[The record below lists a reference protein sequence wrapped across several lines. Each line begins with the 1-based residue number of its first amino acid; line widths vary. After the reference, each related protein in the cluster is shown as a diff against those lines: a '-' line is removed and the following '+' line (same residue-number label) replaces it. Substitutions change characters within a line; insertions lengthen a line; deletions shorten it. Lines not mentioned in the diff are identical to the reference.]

1 MEDRVQLER
10 FIDREPKQFA
20 YFHRLMGYSILSLIL
35 VIYAFTSPNT
45 NYQIYI
51 PPFFLFL
58 LFVSSKLEHWLQYQ
72 FDKKTQKS
80 VFFAIDAI
88 VVAVTLAGVHLN
100 LVPTFIA
107 LFALFYSAINSRISF
122 AVICLTSLL
131 GAIIFYLST
140 FFLFG
145 FHPYFEATSQELTV
159 DLLRK

>member
-1 MEDRVQLER
+1 MQLER

-72 FDKKTQKS
+72 FDKKLKK
-80 VFFAIDAI
+80 VFF
-88 VVAVTLAGVHLN
+88 L
-100 LVPTFIA
+100 
-107 LFALFYSAINSRISF
+107 
-122 AVICLTSLL
+122 
-131 GAIIFYLST
+131 
-140 FFLFG
+140 
-145 FHPYFEATSQELTV
+145 Q
-159 DLLRK
+159 

>member
-100 LVPTFIA
+100 
-107 LFALFYSAINSRISF
+107 SF
-122 AVICLTSLL
+122 Q
-131 GAIIFYLST
+131 
-140 FFLFG
+140 
-145 FHPYFEATSQELTV
+145 H
-159 DLLRK
+159 LLRFLHCFTQQLIVVFPLQLFV

>member
-1 MEDRVQLER
+1 MQLER

-51 PPFFLFL
+51 PPFFFFT
-58 LFVSSKLEHWLQYQ
+58 FVSSKLEHWLQYQ
-72 FDKKTQKS
+72 FDKKTQK

-131 GAIIFYLST
+131 GAIIFI
-140 FFLFG
+140 
-145 FHPYFEATSQELTV
+145 
-159 DLLRK
+159 

>member
-1 MEDRVQLER
+1 MQLER

-51 PPFFLFL
+51 PPFSFL

-72 FDKKTQKS
+72 FDKKTQKC
-80 VFFAIDAI
+80 FFAIDAI

-107 LFALFYSAINSRISF
+107 LLHCFTQQLIVVFPLPLF
-122 AVICLTSLL
+122 V
-131 GAIIFYLST
+131 
-140 FFLFG
+140 
-145 FHPYFEATSQELTV
+145 
-159 DLLRK
+159 

>member
-1 MEDRVQLER
+1 MQLER

-51 PPFFLFL
+51 PPFFFFT
-58 LFVSSKLEHWLQYQ
+58 FVSSKLEHWLQYQ
-72 FDKKTQKS
+72 FNKKTQK

-131 GAIIFYLST
+131 GAIIFI
-140 FFLFG
+140 
-145 FHPYFEATSQELTV
+145 
-159 DLLRK
+159 